1 MVLSRGWPAAWAYD
15 DAVKRDG
22 IFQVGNASVL
32 ITVGAFVLLLM
43 CVPLALRLDE
53 NIDRNRP
60 MYSDLSRMTS
70 LQEANLAVTGSVV
83 PVELSGGESAMI
95 GEAEFVASDGVS
107 VVVRGVEGD
116 TAYCITTS
124 NEYGEQ
130 SQEHCS

>member
-1 MVLSRGWPAAWAYD
+1 
-15 DAVKRDG
+15 VKRNG

-32 ITVGAFVLLLM
+32 ITVGAFVLLLL
-43 CVPLALRLDE
+43 CVPLALSLDE
-53 NIDRNRP
+53 SIDRNRP

-70 LQEANLAVTGSVV
+70 LQDASLAVTGSVV

-124 NEYGEQ
+124 NEYGDQ